1 MWHYKATKP
10 VPPSDAAEGVVTPNN
25 ESVWRSRR
33 AGGSIV
39 MGHLCRDRVVSQRPD
54 MNSLVARILVVIGL
68 HDLRVGEGAHVCI
81 GRA

>member
-1 MWHYKATKP
+1 MWHYEATKP

-39 MGHLCRDRVVSQRPD
+39 MGHLRRDRVASQRPD
-54 MNSLVARILVVIGL
+54 MNSLVARILVVVGL
-68 HDLRVGEGAHVCI
+68 HDLRVGKGGHLCI